1 MIRTFR
7 SKALAELWAK
17 GRTAK
22 IDANMRKRILIRL
35 DRLNAASAPAQMN
48 LPGFD
53 FRALKGFVPTRYS
66 VHVNGPWCITFEFD
80 AGDALR
86 VDFEQYH

>member
-22 IDANMRKRILIRL
+22 IDAKLRQRILVRL
-35 DRLNAASAPAQMN
+35 DRLDAVGSPAQMN

-53 FRALKGFVPTRYS
+53 FHALKGFVPTRYS

-86 VDFEQYH
+86 VNFEQYH

>member
-1 MIRTFR
+1 MIRSFR

-22 IDANMRKRILIRL
+22 IDGKLRKRILISL
-35 DRLNAASAPAQMN
+35 DRLNAASAAAQMN

-53 FRALKGFVPTRYS
+53 FHALKGFIPTRYS

>member
-7 SKALAELWAK
+7 SKALADLWAK
-17 GRTAK
+17 GRTVK
-22 IDANMRKRILIRL
+22 IDANLRQRILIRL

-53 FRALKGFVPTRYS
+53 FHSLKGFVPTRYS

>member
-1 MIRTFR
+1 MIKTFR
-7 SKALAELWAK
+7 SKALADLWSE

-22 IDANMRKRILIRL
+22 IDVKMHKRILIRL
-35 DRLNAASAPAQMN
+35 DRLDVATAPEQMN

-53 FRALKGFVPTRYS
+53 FHALKGFVPTRYT

-80 AGDALR
+80 SGDAFR

>member
-1 MIRTFR
+1 MIGTFR
-7 SKALAELWAK
+7 SRALADLWAK
-17 GRTAK
+17 GGTAK
-22 IDANMRKRILIRL
+22 IDLKVHKRILIRL
-35 DRLNAASAPAQMN
+35 DRLNVATAPMQMN

-53 FRALKGFVPTRYS
+53 FHALKGFVPTRYS

>member
-7 SKALAELWAK
+7 SKALAELWSK

-22 IDANMRKRILIRL
+22 IKAAMQKRILIRL
-35 DRLNAASAPAQMN
+35 DCLNVATAPEQMN
-48 LPGFD
+48 LPGFN
-53 FRALKGFVPTRYS
+53 FHALRSFVPTSYT

>member
-7 SKALAELWAK
+7 SKALAELWGQ

-22 IDANMRKRILIRL
+22 IDTRIQRRILIRL
-35 DRLNAASAPAQMN
+35 DRLSAVTAPEQMN

-53 FRALKGFVPTRYS
+53 FHALKGFVPTCYT

-80 AGDALR
+80 SGDAFG

>member
-22 IDANMRKRILIRL
+22 IDAKLSKRILIRL
-35 DRLNAASAPAQMN
+35 DRLNVSSAPTQMN

-53 FRALKGFVPTRYS
+53 FHALKGFVPTRYS

-80 AGDALR
+80 SGEALR